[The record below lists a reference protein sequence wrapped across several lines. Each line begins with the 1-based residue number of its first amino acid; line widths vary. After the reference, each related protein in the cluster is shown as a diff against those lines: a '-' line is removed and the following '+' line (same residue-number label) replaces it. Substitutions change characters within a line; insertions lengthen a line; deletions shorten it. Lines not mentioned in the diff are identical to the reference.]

1 MSRLEEIELMI
12 KELQALLQ
20 YEEVLKS
27 KQYSKSKV
35 SGERLAKTEEWQ
47 EVTQKYYETRKEISE
62 RISELRRLLMKQM
75 EVFDEYY
82 KKNPF
87 WITPYPLDF
96 DWVFPEPKVKAYIPM
111 YEPLE
116 VVKCKKWKDL

>member
-1 MSRLEEIELMI
+1 MI

-47 EVTQKYYETRKEISE
+47 EVTKKYYETKKEISE
-62 RISELRRLLMKQM
+62 RVSELRRLLMKQM

-82 KKNPF
+82 KKTPF
-87 WITPYPLDF
+87 
-96 DWVFPEPKVKAYIPM
+96 
-111 YEPLE
+111 
-116 VVKCKKWKDL
+116 

>member
-87 WITPYPLDF
+87 
-96 DWVFPEPKVKAYIPM
+96 
-111 YEPLE
+111 
-116 VVKCKKWKDL
+116 

>member
-47 EVTQKYYETRKEISE
+47 EVTKKYYETKKEISE

-87 WITPYPLDF
+87 
-96 DWVFPEPKVKAYIPM
+96 
-111 YEPLE
+111 
-116 VVKCKKWKDL
+116 

>member
-20 YEEVLKS
+20 YEEVLKN

-47 EVTQKYYETRKEISE
+47 EVTKKYYETKKEISE
-62 RISELRRLLMKQM
+62 KISELRRLLMKQM

-87 WITPYPLDF
+87 
-96 DWVFPEPKVKAYIPM
+96 
-111 YEPLE
+111 
-116 VVKCKKWKDL
+116 

>member
-1 MSRLEEIELMI
+1 MWMRMEEIELMI

-27 KQYSKSKV
+27 KQDSKSKV

-47 EVTQKYYETRKEISE
+47 EVTKKYDDTKKEILE
-62 RISELRRLLMKQM
+62 RVSELRKLFMKKM

-82 KKNPF
+82 TKNPF
-87 WITPYPLDF
+87 
-96 DWVFPEPKVKAYIPM
+96 
-111 YEPLE
+111 
-116 VVKCKKWKDL
+116 

>member
-1 MSRLEEIELMI
+1 MLRLEEIELMI

-47 EVTQKYYETRKEISE
+47 EVTKKYYETKKEISE

-82 KKNPF
+82 KKTPF
-87 WITPYPLDF
+87 
-96 DWVFPEPKVKAYIPM
+96 
-111 YEPLE
+111 
-116 VVKCKKWKDL
+116 